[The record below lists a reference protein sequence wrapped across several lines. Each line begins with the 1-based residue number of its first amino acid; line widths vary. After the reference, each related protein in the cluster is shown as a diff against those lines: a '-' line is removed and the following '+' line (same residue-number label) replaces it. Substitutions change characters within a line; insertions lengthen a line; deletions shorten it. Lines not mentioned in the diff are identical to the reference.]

1 MVFWRFI
8 FEITHH
14 SLKTRQG
21 HNHRTHN
28 GHSGD
33 LGFDAKSGQL
43 EINPQCP
50 QISTIPASNI
60 INTATAA
67 TSPLSKLPRHH
78 PENAIARPAQQML
91 KRPNVS
97 SKQTGDLPTSP
108 PAGSAETD
116 WICCGARL
124 GNLSHGR
131 GAIDWQMKQ
140 EKKKSERERRE
151 AAPASLVE
159 QRGW

>member
-28 GHSGD
+28 EHSGD

-50 QISTIPASNI
+50 QISTTPASNI

-91 KRPNVS
+91 KRPLNES
-97 SKQTGDLPTSP
+97 SKQRVTYLP
-108 PAGSAETD
+108 
-116 WICCGARL
+116 ARL
-124 GNLSHGR
+124 QVQLKRIGSVAAHH
-131 GAIDWQMKQ
+131 
-140 EKKKSERERRE
+140 SEI
-151 AAPASLVE
+151 
-159 QRGW
+159 

>member
-50 QISTIPASNI
+50 QISTTPASNI

-67 TSPLSKLPRHH
+67 TSDIIQKTQSQGRRSKCC
-78 PENAIARPAQQML
+78 
-91 KRPNVS
+91 S
-97 SKQTGDLPTSP
+97 DQT
-108 PAGSAETD
+108 
-116 WICCGARL
+116 
-124 GNLSHGR
+124 
-131 GAIDWQMKQ
+131 
-140 EKKKSERERRE
+140 
-151 AAPASLVE
+151 
-159 QRGW
+159 